1 MMATTTDLLTF
12 EEFEQ
17 LPENFD
23 DGKVEL
29 IEGEVNRM
37 PPPFTQH
44 MRIAMR
50 LLKILDAALLMLH
63 GRGEAASLGEVFLET
78 GCHIGSSWLIPDV
91 CVTHAGQTEGKYLEG
106 APAIAV
112 EVVSQANSAEMMQQ
126 KVKLYFQHGALEV
139 WVIYPRTSS
148 VSVHRGKT
156 AVEFEGTLTSEL
168 LPGIAMDL
176 SELFRAGPSPA

>member
-63 GRGEAASLGEVFLET
+63 GRGEAARLG
-78 GCHIGSSWLIPDV
+78 
-91 CVTHAGQTEGKYLEG
+91 
-106 APAIAV
+106 
-112 EVVSQANSAEMMQQ
+112 QANSDEMMQQ

-139 WVIYPRTSS
+139 WVVYPCTSS
-148 VSVHRGKT
+148 VSVHRGRK

-168 LPGIAMDL
+168 LPAIAMDV
-176 SELFRAGPSPA
+176 SK